1 MATRPGSSADA
12 MTVDLDNLHREEV
25 FSDLRS
31 ASVRV
36 LTPVDAHGQPDPTRP
51 RLFIGDTQLMTQMGP
66 IPVQFEL
73 EAENL
78 AEAFAKFPDGVQAA
92 IERLS
97 ERAREMARDEAS
109 RIVVPGKMP
118 GGGMPGAG
126 GLGGGLGGG
135 GLAGIPGGR

>member
-118 GGGMPGAG
+118 GGGMAGAG

>member
-36 LTPVDAHGQPDPTRP
+36 LTPVDANGQTDPSRP

-73 EAENL
+73 EAETL
-78 AEAFAKFPDGVQAA
+78 AEAFAKFPEGVKAA

-118 GGGMPGAG
+118 GGGMSGG
-126 GLGGGLGGG
+126 GLGGGGMGG
-135 GLAGIPGGR
+135 GLAGIPGAR

>member
-36 LTPVDAHGQPDPTRP
+36 LTPVDANGQTDPSRP

-73 EAENL
+73 EAETL
-78 AEAFAKFPDGVQAA
+78 AEAFAKFPEGVKAA

-118 GGGMPGAG
+118 GGGLP
-126 GLGGGLGGG
+126 GGGLGGG
-135 GLAGIPGGR
+135 GLGGGLAGIPGAR

>member
-36 LTPVDAHGQPDPTRP
+36 LTPVDANGQTDPSRP

-73 EAENL
+73 EAETL
-78 AEAFAKFPDGVQAA
+78 AEAFAKFPDGVKAA

-118 GGGMPGAG
+118 GGGMS
-126 GLGGGLGGG
+126 GGGLGGG
-135 GLAGIPGGR
+135 GLGGGLAGIPGAR

>member
-25 FSDLRS
+25 FSDLRA
-31 ASVRV
+31 ASVRM
-36 LTPVDAHGQPDPTRP
+36 LTPVDADGQPDPTRP

-78 AEAFAKFPDGVQAA
+78 AEAFAKVPDGVKAA

-118 GGGMPGAG
+118 GGGLPGAG

-135 GLAGIPGGR
+135 GLAGIPGAR

>member
-36 LTPVDAHGQPDPTRP
+36 LTPVDANGRTDPSRP

-73 EAENL
+73 EAETL
-78 AEAFAKFPDGVQAA
+78 AEAFAKFPEGVKAA

-118 GGGMPGAG
+118 GGGMS
-126 GLGGGLGGG
+126 GGGLGGG
-135 GLAGIPGGR
+135 GLGGGLAGIPGAR